1 MCPKP
6 FRKPRSRSMR
16 MEPEPLPPPVC
27 YCVPWFLCFDVISNP
42 QSLDVQQDPSSVL
55 MILICLYSL
64 SHFSCDLARP
74 IFSSVDD
81 CGQTVPVSHQ
91 TQSYRYTHVQCIVWA
106 FLLFLKW
113 NASQIWSRPLL
124 RNYFVCWPDQQT
136 LSQRS
141 EEIRSAV
148 HTHRQ
153 INVLN
158 FCLGLRVLYTLL
170 FLKCLFTFV
179 LKFSWLSFYSW
190 RTFYK
195 IL

>member
-16 MEPEPLPPPVC
+16 MEPEPLLPPVC

-91 TQSYRYTHVQCIVWA
+91 TQSHRCTHVQSMG
-106 FLLFLKW
+106 FLLVYETVILKCFW
-113 NASQIWSRPLL
+113 YEMHLKSDLILFSGTILFAG
-124 RNYFVCWPDQQT
+124 
-136 LSQRS
+136 
-141 EEIRSAV
+141 
-148 HTHRQ
+148 Q
-153 INVLN
+153 INKPWARDQRR
-158 FCLGLRVLYTLL
+158 FDQ
-170 FLKCLFTFV
+170 
-179 LKFSWLSFYSW
+179 LSTHTD
-190 RTFYK
+190 R
-195 IL
+195 